1 METRHAAD
9 IYEQLKTLRYQLEQ
23 LARDGRIVMGTD
35 DLVPIKD
42 SQEATAAALAGLDQ
56 AIDATCWMETLATVD
71 GEYPPL
77 RD

>member
-1 METRHAAD
+1 METRNASD

-23 LARDGRIVMGTD
+23 LADAGRIVMSRD
-35 DLVPIKD
+35 DLNSRHD
-42 SQEATAAALAGLDQ
+42 SREAIAEAFGALDA

-71 GEYPPL
+71 GEYPVL